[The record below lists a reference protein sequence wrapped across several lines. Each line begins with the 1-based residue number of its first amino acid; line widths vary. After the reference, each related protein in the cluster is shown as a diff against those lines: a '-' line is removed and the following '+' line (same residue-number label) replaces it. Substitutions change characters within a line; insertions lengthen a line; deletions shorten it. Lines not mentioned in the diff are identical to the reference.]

1 MRGRLRRIAKWVGL
15 ISFTVLVPVYVLSI
29 WKACHFSV
37 PLMNRTVF
45 CGFDGGALLVVV
57 LLDTTYPSPGF
68 GVTDASY
75 FRLWLEHSN
84 FVGFG
89 HMAWI
94 PIWMLL
100 AALALPTALLWHTD
114 RRRPIPSGQ
123 CRKCG
128 YDLTGN
134 VSGRCPECGKGT

>member
-1 MRGRLRRIAKWVGL
+1 MRIAKWAGL
-15 ISFTVLVPVYVLSI
+15 ISCAVLVAVYVLSI
-29 WKACHFSV
+29 WKACQFCV
-37 PLMNRTVF
+37 PLMHRTVF
-45 CGFDGGALLVVV
+45 CGFDGGTLLVVV

-68 GVTDASY
+68 GVADASY
-75 FRLWLEHSN
+75 FRLWLEHCN

-100 AALALPTALLWHTD
+100 AALALPTAFLWRID
-114 RRRPIPSGQ
+114 RQPIPPGHCKNCS
-123 CRKCG
+123 

-134 VSGRCPECGKGT
+134 TSGTCPECGTGT